1 MGNDIRIVGQTED
14 ASWIDGKPRKEVR
27 VVFYVGEHGPFSE
40 RFPKEGFTAAGV
52 DARLEEFAREI
63 RR

>member
-1 MGNDIRIVGQTED
+1 MEDIRITKQTED
-14 ASWIDGKPRKEVR
+14 ASWIDGKIRKEVR
-27 VVFYVGEHGPFSE
+27 VEFYIGSHGPFSE

-52 DARLEEFAREI
+52 DARLEEFALEI